1 MKRGTS
7 LTLAAAFAGL
17 ALIVGASP
25 ASATGETATAD
36 APDCFELEPQVV
48 VNLASPNNPA
58 TFFISVDGSDD
69 SGLGFV
75 AGQSGNIP
83 VSLSG
88 FPVGAQVSIVVTVD
102 DGEVTRTLLETS
114 VTVPDCEP
122 TTPPTTPA
130 ATTPATT
137 PTAEAGAGAAG
148 DDGAAVPTAVP
159 AGEGPASSSSLP
171 SAGWAVLAVGAG
183 AAVFFVRRRGA
194 SRAH

>member
-7 LTLAAAFAGL
+7 LTLAAAFAGV

-36 APDCFELEPQVV
+36 APNCFELEPQVV
-48 VNLASPNNPA
+48 LNFSSPNNPA
-58 TFFISVDGSDD
+58 TFVVSIDGTEEP
-69 SGLGFV
+69 GLGV
-75 AGQSGNIP
+75 AAGATGTIP
-83 VSLSG
+83 VSLTG
-88 FPVGAQVSIVVTVD
+88 FAVGAQVSIVVTVD
-102 DGEVTRTLLETS
+102 DGEVTNTVLETS

-130 ATTPATT
+130 AAT
-137 PTAEAGAGAAG
+137 PTAEAGAGAAD

-171 SAGWAVLAVGAG
+171 SAAWALLAVGAG
-183 AAVFFVRRRGA
+183 AAVFFVRRRGT